1 MCLTLQAVR
10 VTQNKSV
17 QGIWVHCWRADWAS
31 GGCSRGVRVFFT
43 FLLSQHSGRSYC
55 SRVCFNVTA
64 RARIGM
70 THTGS
75 YNRGVNHTLSVC
87 VCGHMS
93 APHQLRRCE
102 QRTAE
107 FYLLPFI
114 MLQWFMNHKWR
125 ESLIVLS
132 CWWPGDWCM
141 RDIMTHFLCLLLT
154 VWHFLSG
161 GH

>member
-1 MCLTLQAVR
+1 MCLALQAVR
-10 VTQNKSV
+10 VTRNKSV

-31 GGCSRGVRVFFT
+31 GGCSRGVRFFFT

-55 SRVCFNVTA
+55 SRLCFNVTA

-70 THTGS
+70 THTLEEWIIHCL
-75 YNRGVNHTLSVC
+75 Y